1 MGYQTLLLLTSF
13 LITSCAC
20 VKSCLKL
27 IETSHKYYSERMR
40 RALSFGL
47 VYVILVSNKN
57 IDILNMISGI

>member
-1 MGYQTLLLLTSF
+1 MGYQTLLLLMSF
-13 LITSCAC
+13 LIIPCAC
-20 VKSCLKL
+20 VKSWLKL

-40 RALSFGL
+40 RAMSFGL

>member
-13 LITSCAC
+13 LITPCAC
-20 VKSCLKL
+20 VKSWLKL

-40 RALSFGL
+40 RAMSFGL